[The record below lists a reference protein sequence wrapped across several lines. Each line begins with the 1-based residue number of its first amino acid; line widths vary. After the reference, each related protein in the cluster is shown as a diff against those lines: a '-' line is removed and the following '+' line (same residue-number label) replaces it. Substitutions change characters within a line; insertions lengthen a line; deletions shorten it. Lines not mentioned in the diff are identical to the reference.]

1 MPDDRADG
9 SDGADGTRL
18 AGTVADRLAD
28 AERFDAL
35 AVVGERAVE
44 PTADCAFAYAVES
57 GERTLAEVFV
67 HPDRAHVEFHA
78 APDEAAT
85 AAADAGLRVR
95 PKAVRPPQT
104 VVFVESLTDVQRVL
118 DVVAAAAEATA

>member
-1 MPDDRADG
+1 MTDDRADG
-9 SDGADGTRL
+9 NRL
-18 AGTVADRLAD
+18 ARTVADSFAD

-35 AVVGERAVE
+35 AVDDEGAVE
-44 PTADCAFAYAVES
+44 PTADGAFAYAVES
-57 GERTLAEVFV
+57 GETRLAEAFV

-85 AAADAGLRVR
+85 AATEAGLRVR

-104 VVFVESLTDVQRVL
+104 IVSVESQSDVEQAL
-118 DVVAAAAEATA
+118 DVVAPVAEATA